1 MINYLNGFGLGRKMR
16 NNLLLI
22 CNAVLCCGV
31 YGRRLRNQGI
41 FKDRTDDY
49 SSLVEEIKVVSWKWF
64 LSKNKVNLC
73 LLQYE

>member
-1 MINYLNGFGLGRKMR
+1 M
-16 NNLLLI
+16 
-22 CNAVLCCGV
+22 LCCGV
-31 YGRRLRNQGI
+31 YGRLRRRNQGI